1 MRLRARG
8 AEPVGD
14 RREHE
19 RAVAERCERDE
30 ERRTVCLLG
39 QQPGE
44 LDREARLAGT
54 ARPDDREHTR
64 IALEDER
71 DGLEELALAPEETG
85 RGRRQVDAARR
96 TQRRKLSLAELM
108 EAGRALEVL
117 QPMQAEVA
125 ERLAVE
131 EGGRRR
137 RDDRLAAVG
146 ERSDARAA
154 VHVDADVA
162 LGGELGSSGVQADAH
177 ADRPV
182 RERLAAG
189 PRGVGCA
196 LGGREGDEEGVA
208 LRVDLDAAVGRERLA
223 QRAPVL
229 GERLAVRVRAEL
241 PEQARRALD
250 VGEEERDRAGREHA
264 VVGSYSNTKSALSAA
279 SAGGTPEVRSRKKR
293 SSPPGEQTKY
303 KRVSN
308 SDSLANE
315 WRTPR
320 GKAYASPGLSS
331 CRSPSSTTRFPSST
345 TTISS
350 SW

>member
-30 ERRTVCLLG
+30 ERRAVCLLG

-64 IALEDER
+64 IAVEDER
-71 DGLEELALAPEETG
+71 DGLEELALAPEEAG

-96 TQRRKLSLAELM
+96 TQRRKLALAELM
-108 EAGRALEVL
+108 EAGRAVEVL

-125 ERLAVE
+125 ERFAVE

-137 RDDRLAAVG
+137 RQDRLAAVG
-146 ERSDARAA
+146 ERSHARAA

-162 LGGELGSSGVQADAH
+162 LGAELGSSGVQADAH

-182 RERLAAG
+182 RERLAAC
-189 PRGVGCA
+189 PSCVGCA
-196 LGGREGDEEGVA
+196 PGGREGDEEGVA

-229 GERLAVRVRAEL
+229 GERFAVRVRAEL

-250 VGEEERDRAGREHA
+250 VGEEERDRAGRELGVHSFERTTSA
-264 VVGSYSNTKSALSAA
+264 RQSGRYRLRSAL
-279 SAGGTPEVRSRKKR
+279 E
-293 SSPPGEQTKY
+293 
-303 KRVSN
+303 
-308 SDSLANE
+308 LL
-315 WRTPR
+315 PR
-320 GKAYASPGLSS
+320 ERRRHG
-331 CRSPSSTTRFPSST
+331 RD
-345 TTISS
+345 
-350 SW
+350 